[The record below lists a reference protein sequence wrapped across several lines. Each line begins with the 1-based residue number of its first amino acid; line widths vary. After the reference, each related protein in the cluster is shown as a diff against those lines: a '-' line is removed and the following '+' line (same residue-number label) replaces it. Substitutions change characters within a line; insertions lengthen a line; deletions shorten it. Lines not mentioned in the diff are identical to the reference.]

1 MHNITLMQLSLEL
14 SHGDDF
20 SRENRAM
27 VCIGRFVRG
36 EMIGIVK
43 VIRNVVLFQQTHC
56 IKNNYFCRFNKNA
69 CFLSILSRDKLI
81 TMKKH
86 WKRIIGFTL
95 AGLLLALIIINKD
108 GFMKKDADR
117 SSFVTGK
124 QIFILPVQA
133 IVLRPIPLNDVL
145 VAAGSVMADEQVE
158 VSAEATGRI
167 TSIHFDEGTMVK
179 AGDLLVTINN
189 ADLLAQ
195 ADRNNFQLKLA
206 ETREERQRQL
216 LDKQGISQQTY
227 DQVLTELNA
236 LRAEAR
242 LFEAQLDKTRIKA
255 PFAGRIGLR
264 YLSEGS
270 FVSPGTKIVRLART
284 SPVKIEFSVPERYLQ
299 YVQNGVDIRFS
310 VDNSPLTFDASIY
323 AIEPVIDQQSRSITA
338 RARFNNSQGSVV
350 PGSFAKVEL
359 PLMNLSEVLQ
369 VNAEALIPE
378 MGSNKVF
385 VYRNGKVQPQT
396 VVTGIRTERMVQ
408 ITSGLQAGDTVIT
421 SGLLQMRPGMDVELR
436 QIIAQ

>member
-1 MHNITLMQLSLEL
+1 M
-14 SHGDDF
+14 
-20 SRENRAM
+20 
-27 VCIGRFVRG
+27 
-36 EMIGIVK
+36 
-43 VIRNVVLFQQTHC
+43 
-56 IKNNYFCRFNKNA
+56 
-69 CFLSILSRDKLI
+69 SILLRDKLI

-158 VSAEATGRI
+158 ISAEATGRI

-242 LFEAQLDKTRIKA
+242 LIEAQLEKTRIKA

-299 YVQNGVDIRFS
+299 YVQNGVDIRFN

-338 RARFNNSQGSVV
+338 RARFNNSQGFVV

>member
-1 MHNITLMQLSLEL
+1 MSIHIQ
-14 SHGDDF
+14 
-20 SRENRAM
+20 
-27 VCIGRFVRG
+27 
-36 EMIGIVK
+36 VK
-43 VIRNVVLFQQTHC
+43 HF
-56 IKNNYFCRFNKNA
+56 
-69 CFLSILSRDKLI
+69 

-86 WKRIIGFTL
+86 WKRIIGFSL
-95 AGLLLALIIINKD
+95 AALLLALIIINKD
-108 GFMKKDADR
+108 GFMEKDADR

-124 QIFILPVQA
+124 QTFILPVKA
-133 IVLRPIPLNDVL
+133 LVLRPLPLNDVL

-158 VSAEATGRI
+158 IAAEASGRI
-167 TSIHFDEGTMVK
+167 TSINFDEGTFVN

-189 ADLLAQ
+189 ADLIAQ

-206 ETREERQRQL
+206 ESREERQKQL

-242 LFEAQLDKTRIKA
+242 LIEAQLAKTRIKA

-284 SPVKIEFSVPERYLQ
+284 SPVKIEFSIPERYLQ
-299 YVQNGVDIRFS
+299 YVQNGVNIRFS
-310 VDNSPLTFDASIY
+310 VDNSPESFNASIY

-338 RARFNNSQGSVV
+338 RARFNNSEGFVV
-350 PGSFAKVEL
+350 PGSFARVEL
-359 PLMNLSEVLQ
+359 PLMNNSEVLQ

-378 MGSNKVF
+378 MGTNKVF
-385 VYRNGKVQPQT
+385 VYRNGKAQPQT
-396 VVTGIRTERMVQ
+396 VVIGIRTERMVQ
-408 ITSGLQAGDTVIT
+408 ITSGLQQGDTVIT
-421 SGLLQMRPGMDVELR
+421 SGLLQMRPGMDVELS
-436 QIIAQ
+436 QTIVQ